1 MKIVGNAVASAGAR
15 AAGISGQT
23 SLTHQRNRR
32 CRMDLTASVPRRY
45 ILSSSILVF
54 SQLEWSVPL
63 RLSKHHYCPSNPFC
77 DTLSTVP
84 SDEPYSRSWC
94 IWGGCECRW
103 EATSPHNKW
112 SLLDET
118 GEEKRWQPPRD
129 CLQVDCRPSD
139 RYLPCPSSVQSLID
153 YAGLSINLLA
163 LLCLTHVCFPKVR
176 TQTRKFF
183 SLSYHNPDSGKY
195 ALGPNDAWMVLYWVV
210 IFTGLRAAVMEYIL
224 MPLAKAKI
232 VTKRDQARF
241 SEQAWLLVYYSIF
254 WTLGMVMRSVTLQN
268 DTLLTIAV
276 YLS

>member
-1 MKIVGNAVASAGAR
+1 MALR
-15 AAGISGQT
+15 
-23 SLTHQRNRR
+23 RNVPTEQ
-32 CRMDLTASVPRRY
+32 MWSPRR
-45 ILSSSILVF
+45 
-54 SQLEWSVPL
+54 E
-63 RLSKHHYCPSNPFC
+63 R
-77 DTLSTVP
+77 
-84 SDEPYSRSWC
+84 R
-94 IWGGCECRW
+94 
-103 EATSPHNKW
+103 
-112 SLLDET
+112 
-118 GEEKRWQPPRD
+118 RD

-139 RYLPCPSSVQSLID
+139 WYLPCPSSVQSLID
-153 YAGLSINLLA
+153 YTGLSINLLA

-224 MPLAKAKI
+224 MPLAKKAKV
-232 VTKRDQARF
+232 VTKRDQTRF